1 MIKRYDLTNENR
13 NLELLKV
20 VVCLFVCL
28 FRFSL
33 LVSLDL
39 VFWLRQRLAP
49 LAQTGPEKVK
59 DSCISDLAFTSCVLE
74 I

>member
-20 VVCLFVCL
+20 VFCLFVCL

>member
-20 VVCLFVCL
+20 VFCLFVCL
-28 FRFSL
+28 FRFTL

>member
-1 MIKRYDLTNENR
+1 MF
-13 NLELLKV
+13 
-20 VVCLFVCL
+20 VCLFVCL

>member
-1 MIKRYDLTNENR
+1 MVFCLF
-13 NLELLKV
+13 
-20 VVCLFVCL
+20 VCLFVCL

-59 DSCISDLAFTSCVLE
+59 DSCISDLAFTSRVLE

>member
-20 VVCLFVCL
+20 VFCLFVCL
-28 FRFSL
+28 LRFSL

>member
-20 VVCLFVCL
+20 VFC
-28 FRFSL
+28 L

>member
-20 VVCLFVCL
+20 VFCLFVCL
-28 FRFSL
+28 FGFSL